1 MLTYGRLFTGIVTS
15 ARTWRRLIRELFSNK
30 KQYRVQALESMPNFW
45 AIRSNRLQNVN
56 FVAGQGNVFHR
67 VIH

>member
-30 KQYRVQALESMPNFW
+30 NSIVFKRLSLCPIFGQSGRVAAQ
-45 AIRSNRLQNVN
+45 R
-56 FVAGQGNVFHR
+56 
-67 VIH
+67 